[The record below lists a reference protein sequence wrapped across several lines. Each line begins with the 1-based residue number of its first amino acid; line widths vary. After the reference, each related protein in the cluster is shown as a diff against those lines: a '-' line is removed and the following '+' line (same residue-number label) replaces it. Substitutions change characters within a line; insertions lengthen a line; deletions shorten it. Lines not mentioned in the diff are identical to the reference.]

1 MQRGFNGRTGKAEQL
16 SMPIFESHC
25 HLDDDAFRND
35 LGAVLQRARTS
46 DIQALMVVGTDA
58 ASSQR
63 AVEIADRYPHVL
75 AAIGLHP
82 HDASSWTEDILEHL
96 QALAGHPK
104 VRAWGEI
111 GLDFNRMRSP
121 RPAQEFAFMRQL
133 EIARGLGLSMIF
145 HERDSQGRFLQILRS
160 QWDSHC
166 QGVVHCFSGNEAELE
181 AYLELGLH
189 IGITGI
195 LTHKERG
202 ASLRRMVPRIPDQR
216 LLLETDAPYLTP
228 SPERNKFRRNE
239 PAFLRTVLLKLA
251 QVRRQEPAE
260 LAAAMWSN
268 TCTLFGVPGNFG
280 TDA

>member
-1 MQRGFNGRTGKAEQL
+1 
-16 SMPIFESHC
+16 MPIFESHC

-35 LGAVLQRARTS
+35 LEAVLQRARTT
-46 DIQALMVVGTDA
+46 DVQALMVVGTDA
-58 ASSQR
+58 ASSRR

-75 AAIGLHP
+75 AAVGLHP
-82 HDASSWTEDILEHL
+82 HEASDCGEDILDDL
-96 QALAGHPK
+96 RTLARHPK

-121 RPAQEFAFMRQL
+121 RPVQEEAFIHQL
-133 EIARGLGLSMIF
+133 EIARALGLPMIF
-145 HERDSQGRFLQILRS
+145 HERDSQGRFLQIIRNR
-160 QWDSHC
+160 WGSHDR
-166 QGVVHCFSGNEAELE
+166 GVVHCFSGSEAELE
-181 AYLELGLH
+181 AYLDLGLH

-202 ASLRRMVPRIPDQR
+202 APLRRMAPRIPDQR

-228 SPERNKFRRNE
+228 SPERNKYRRNE
-239 PAFLRTVLLKLA
+239 PAFLRSVLLKLA

-260 LAAAMWSN
+260 LAAALWSN

-280 TDA
+280 SSP